1 MNDVEKIRELIN
13 RRRRQILVHSVIY
26 YRMNDN
32 LISDDQ
38 WAKWALELETLQN
51 NYPEIANTCIYAE
64 DFLDFDHSTGCNL
77 PLADPWAN
85 HKARQLISFRDRNK

>member
-1 MNDVEKIRELIN
+1 MNDVKKIRELIN

-51 NYPEIANTCIYAE
+51 DYPEIRVANSKI
-64 DFLDFDHSTGCNL
+64 
-77 PLADPWAN
+77 
-85 HKARQLISFRDRNK
+85 

>member
-51 NYPEIANTCIYAE
+51 DYPEIASTCAYAE

-85 HKARQLISFRDRNK
+85 HKAQQLISFRDRNK

>member
-51 NYPEIANTCIYAE
+51 DYPEIANTCVYAE

-85 HKARQLISFRDRNK
+85 YKAKQLISFRDRNE